1 MSTSEWAAAA
11 RSWRAAR
18 ACSGS
23 SGPATGCSWPAACPR
38 SRHAEEDGEEKEC
51 MNISRWSRSASDG
64 ASGSRSRSR
73 RAGKY
78 LEGEAAGVGEVPDT
92 GHAEVG
98 EVGGGGG
105 SLQV

>member
-1 MSTSEWAAAA
+1 
-11 RSWRAAR
+11 
-18 ACSGS
+18 
-23 SGPATGCSWPAACPR
+23 
-38 SRHAEEDGEEKEC
+38 
-51 MNISRWSRSASDG
+51 MNISRWSWSGSDG
-64 ASGSRSRSR
+64 ACGNR

-105 SLQV
+105 GLQV

>member
-1 MSTSEWAAAA
+1 
-11 RSWRAAR
+11 
-18 ACSGS
+18 
-23 SGPATGCSWPAACPR
+23 
-38 SRHAEEDGEEKEC
+38 
-51 MNISRWSRSASDG
+51 MNISRWSWSCSDG
-64 ASGSRSRSR
+64 ACWSRSRSR

-105 SLQV
+105 GLNL